1 MELPHSSL
9 KVVASTIVMELKSLQ
24 RHIPALSIASSI
36 NERLTDLIIGGRV
49 VENDQIQ
56 RFHMYSEAAR
66 RTTFDSWPHM
76 DYKFAL
82 PDQMAQ
88 AGFYHQSSE
97 TGDDRAMCFTCSVCL
112 VCWEKTDEPWSEHE
126 RHSPECVFLKGKYF
140 YPSIMSV
147 I

>member
-1 MELPHSSL
+1 M
-9 KVVASTIVMELKSLQ
+9 VMELKSLQ
-24 RHIPALSIASSI
+24 RHIPALSIASAI
-36 NERLTDLIIGGRV
+36 NERLTDLVVGGRI

-66 RTTFDSWPHM
+66 RKTFDSWPHM
-76 DYKFAL
+76 DYKWAL

-97 TGDDRAMCFTCSVCL
+97 GGDDRAMCFTCSVCL

-126 RHSPECVFLKGKYF
+126 RHSPDCIFLKGTSSNIIQK
-140 YPSIMSV
+140 
-147 I
+147 